1 MQRPVVAALKARA
14 AGLEARA
21 PRAGE
26 QSQARLLSSG
36 EAPRPRRRTH
46 WLLERISS
54 ARHHVRGCRAARSRG
69 PEPYRAAPGSQ
80 GAHVPCACLQT
91 ITGKV
96 KCKCFPATARHR
108 TGAPCRTR
116 VPGTAWSAYLRSK
129 EQLQA
134 QFLDMTMLYT
144 SSLACTSVCAGAA
157 LRICP
162 AKASEAPSPETC
174 PSTGLKLGRSPV
186 G

>member
-14 AGLEARA
+14 AGFEARA

-36 EAPRPRRRTH
+36 EAPRPRRRTQ
-46 WLLERISS
+46 WLLERLSS
-54 ARHHVRGCRAARSRG
+54 ARHHARGCRAARSRG
-69 PEPYRAAPGSQ
+69 AEPYRAAPGFQ

-108 TGAPCRTR
+108 TH
-116 VPGTAWSAYLRSK
+116 
-129 EQLQA
+129 
-134 QFLDMTMLYT
+134 
-144 SSLACTSVCAGAA
+144 AGPA
-157 LRICP
+157 CP
-162 AKASEAPSPETC
+162 ARHGQLTSGARSSFRRSFWTC
-174 PSTGLKLGRSPV
+174 PCCTQAAWPAQAFVRARPCEPAPQKLQKRRPQRPAHQQG
-186 G
+186 